1 MSWIKIVGIGPGSLD
16 DMTRRAFN
24 ALKECDVVVGYKTYI
39 KLINTIIQDKQIFD
53 SGMRQEITRCQ
64 KALELAASGK
74 NVCVISSGDP
84 GIYGMAGLVLELSQ
98 RQGLNTDIQVIP
110 GISAINSAA
119 SILGAPLMHDFAVIS
134 LSDHLTPWELIEKR
148 LDMAAQ
154 ADFVI
159 ALYNPKSRERRN
171 HLNKAIEIILKHK
184 APDAPAGIVKN
195 ASREGQMVMITT
207 LSEIPKQDVDMTSII
222 IIGNRHTFTSEG
234 KMITPRGYDI

>member
-1 MSWIKIVGIGPGSLD
+1 M
-16 DMTRRAFN
+16 
-24 ALKECDVVVGYKTYI
+24 VGYKTYI

-53 SGMRQEITRCQ
+53 LWYAPRDYSLSEGIRTCSIRKKCLCNKQWRSGHLRHGRFSLRTFSKTRS
-64 KALELAASGK
+64 E
-74 NVCVISSGDP
+74 
-84 GIYGMAGLVLELSQ
+84 YGYPSHT
-98 RQGLNTDIQVIP
+98 R
-110 GISAINSAA
+110 ISAINSAA

-184 APDAPAGIVKN
+184 APDTPAGIVKN